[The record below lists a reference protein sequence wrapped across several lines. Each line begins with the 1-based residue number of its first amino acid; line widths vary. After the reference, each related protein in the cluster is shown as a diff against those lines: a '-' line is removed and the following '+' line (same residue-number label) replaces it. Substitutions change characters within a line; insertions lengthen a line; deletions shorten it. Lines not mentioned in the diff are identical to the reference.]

1 MPWTR
6 STRSELAG
14 ALLWSVLPVAVEAA
28 SPGLPALLQAT
39 LTTTA
44 SLLLLWLWTRWRGIA
59 VFAQDATLAPGLRL
73 GLLFSLRIALLYLAV
88 VRIGAVDAVELSA
101 GTLLL
106 LAALARRRARAL
118 PAALLALA
126 ALGVLAPAVE
136 WPGASLAVLA
146 ALAWGAQEWAAA
158 DSRLAACGGEKFII
172 YQLIGAAVILPV
184 ASVVAGENWLVR
196 PGAVAW
202 WALAA
207 QLGCCVLALSL
218 LWIAP
223 RDGLRRGPSA
233 ASLPL
238 AAGAAL
244 ALQALL
250 DHPARWVCWG
260 GLALLLGGAA
270 WLQGPLRDPG
280 APAWE

>member
-88 VRIGAVDAVELSA
+88 VRIGAVAAVELSA

-126 ALGVLAPAVE
+126 ALGVLAPAVA

-184 ASVVAGENWLVR
+184 ASVVAGENWLV
-196 PGAVAW
+196 AASDAAW
-202 WALAA
+202 WALLA
-207 QLGCCVLALSL
+207 QIGACVLAMSL
-218 LWIAP
+218 LWIATPAGP
-223 RDGLRRGPSA
+223 RARRLPVLLTLAPGLTLLLQSA
-233 ASLPL
+233 VGALP
-238 AAGAAL
+238 
-244 ALQALL
+244 
-250 DHPARWVCWG
+250 PARCWV
-260 GLALLLGGAA
+260 AAVLLLGAA
-270 WLQGPLRDPG
+270 RWPR
-280 APAWE
+280 ARIA

>member
-184 ASVVAGENWLVR
+184 ASVVAGENWLV
-196 PGAVAW
+196 AASDAAW
-202 WALAA
+202 WALLA
-207 QLGCCVLALSL
+207 QIGACVLAMSL
-218 LWIAP
+218 LWIATPAGP
-223 RDGLRRGPSA
+223 RARRLPVLLTLAPGLTLLLQSA
-233 ASLPL
+233 VGALP
-238 AAGAAL
+238 
-244 ALQALL
+244 
-250 DHPARWVCWG
+250 PARCWV
-260 GLALLLGGAA
+260 AAVLLLGAA
-270 WLQGPLRDPG
+270 RWPR
-280 APAWE
+280 ARIA

>member
-88 VRIGAVDAVELSA
+88 VRIGAVAAVELSA

-126 ALGVLAPAVE
+126 ALGVLAPAVA

-184 ASVVAGENWLVR
+184 ASVVAGENWLV
-196 PGAVAW
+196 AASAAAW
-202 WALAA
+202 WALLA
-207 QLGCCVLALSL
+207 QIGACVLAMSL
-218 LWIAP
+218 LWIATPAGP
-223 RDGLRRGPSA
+223 RARRLPVLLTLAPGLTLLLQSA
-233 ASLPL
+233 VGALPPDRCWV
-238 AAGAAL
+238 AA
-244 ALQALL
+244 
-250 DHPARWVCWG
+250 V
-260 GLALLLGGAA
+260 LLLGAA
-270 WLQGPLRDPG
+270 RWPR
-280 APAWE
+280 ARIA

>member
-126 ALGVLAPAVE
+126 ALGVLAPAVA

-184 ASVVAGENWLVR
+184 ASVVAGENWLV
-196 PGAVAW
+196 AASAAAW
-202 WALAA
+202 WALLA
-207 QLGCCVLALSL
+207 QIGACVLAMSL
-218 LWIAP
+218 LWIATPAGP
-223 RDGLRRGPSA
+223 RARRLPVLLTLAPGLTLLLQSA
-233 ASLPL
+233 VGALP
-238 AAGAAL
+238 
-244 ALQALL
+244 
-250 DHPARWVCWG
+250 PARCWV
-260 GLALLLGGAA
+260 AAVLLLGAA
-270 WLQGPLRDPG
+270 RWPR
-280 APAWE
+280 ARIA

>member
-126 ALGVLAPAVE
+126 ALGVLAPAVA

-184 ASVVAGENWLVR
+184 ASVVAGENWLV
-196 PGAVAW
+196 AASDAAW
-202 WALAA
+202 WALLA
-207 QLGCCVLALSL
+207 QIGACVLAMSL
-218 LWIAP
+218 LWIATPAGP
-223 RDGLRRGPSA
+223 RARRLPVLLTLAPGLTLLLQSA
-233 ASLPL
+233 VGALP
-238 AAGAAL
+238 
-244 ALQALL
+244 
-250 DHPARWVCWG
+250 PARCWV
-260 GLALLLGGAA
+260 AAVLLLGAA
-270 WLQGPLRDPG
+270 RWPR
-280 APAWE
+280 ARIA